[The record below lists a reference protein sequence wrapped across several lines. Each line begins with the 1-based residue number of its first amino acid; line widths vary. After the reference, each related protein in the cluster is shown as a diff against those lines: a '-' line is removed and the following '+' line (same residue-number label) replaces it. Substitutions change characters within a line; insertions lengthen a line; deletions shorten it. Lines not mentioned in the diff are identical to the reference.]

1 MRHVIIAIFLL
12 LSPCLHAQNQPT
24 FEQALYDAQN
34 GDSSA
39 YGWVGFFYYEGKSVA
54 RNYSEAIKLCEFIKT
69 ITDTAP
75 VWSLIGDIYR
85 ALKMYGK
92 SIEAYKYYL
101 NLNEDDDEAT
111 ETLKEIYEEALN

>member
-1 MRHVIIAIFLL
+1 MRHFIIAIFLL

-54 RNYSEAIKLCEFIKT
+54 RNYSEAIKWLKKAAENGDSWCYAYLGSSYFELQNYQEAVTWLKKAVNNG
-69 ITDTAP
+69 DTRVYVTP
-75 VWSLIGDIYR
+75 VRD
-85 ALKMYGK
+85 KK
-92 SIEAYKYYL
+92 
-101 NLNEDDDEAT
+101 
-111 ETLKEIYEEALN
+111 